1 MLGGTSANC
10 LNYSSIG
17 IAGLGGLGAG
27 LMKGLLT
34 NAAEAIPGVNLT
46 EAGKE
51 FINAIT
57 HPLSFPAEAVA
68 ASSEGRR

>member
-1 MLGGTSANC
+1 M
-10 LNYSSIG
+10 
-17 IAGLGGLGAG
+17 
-27 LMKGLLT
+27 
-34 NAAEAIPGVNLT
+34 AARLAVGEERGVVMELKQLVAENPGRERLSEYHLT